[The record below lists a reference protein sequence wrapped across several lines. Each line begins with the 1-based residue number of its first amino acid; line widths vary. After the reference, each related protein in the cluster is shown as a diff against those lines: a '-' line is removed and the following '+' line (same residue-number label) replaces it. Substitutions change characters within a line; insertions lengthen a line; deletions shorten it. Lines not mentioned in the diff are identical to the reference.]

1 MQACTLVDILK
12 RVLLSYAVVHSSQWV
27 YATAG
32 GFNFTKA
39 GSLPHWN
46 SREGA
51 LVCQIRRPL
60 MLVRKDVKILTVIS
74 IIEKKTPLHTV
85 LPSGRKAFKTLSIH
99 MSKRLY
105 KCFYVRTKTNFCKT
119 LIQT

>member
-12 RVLLSYAVVHSSQWV
+12 RVLLSYADVHSSQWV

-74 IIEKKTPLHTV
+74 IIEQKTAAHCSSLRKKGIQDTVHPHIKKTV
-85 LPSGRKAFKTLSIH
+85 
-99 MSKRLY
+99 
-105 KCFYVRTKTNFCKT
+105 
-119 LIQT
+119 